1 MSTLLACDHTV
12 SGEEIH
18 SRRCA
23 GAYES
28 WLQPIELIWARVKH
42 RVAEQSKLGRS
53 WQETAEQTKA
63 ALKAVTPELCQK
75 MIAHTER
82 LMNEWLQSDE
92 AGSLKQYGSLEALSR
107 LTPQQRAACTDLNVP
122 DTVMTGVVDAEKE
135 NPVRMEA

>member
-1 MSTLLACDHTV
+1 MSNQADNNAPTPSVLAA
-12 SGEEIH
+12 E
-18 SRRCA
+18 A
-23 GAYES
+23 
-28 WLQPIELIWARVKH
+28 LQT
-42 RVAEQSKLGRS
+42 
-53 WQETAEQTKA
+53 WQETAEKTKA

-122 DTVMTGVVDAEKE
+122 DTIMTGEVDADKE
-135 NPVRMEA
+135 NRMEE